1 MGNISTRGSLLAAI
15 VAFGALSASS
25 APAADKDPINRA
37 PTLPGVTP
45 GASSMRQTV
54 LTAVENQVR
63 QHYNELAA
71 LFPRAT
77 LAVLSAI
84 TFFFITRRVVHTTR
98 LLPKRGGT
106 EEMVGG
112 EAEARSAIDPT
123 GKAFMRGT
131 LWSARLAEGVS
142 PVGFGDRVTVEAVDG
157 LTLVVRPVS
166 TTTADRSQVQ
176 QQAHDDKIVGQPN
189 QGAS

>member
-1 MGNISTRGSLLAAI
+1 MEAFVVIALIGIGLLAAELLLPTGGI
-15 VAFGALSASS
+15 LALLGIAGLVAGGILALGSDSNSAEWIGGAL
-25 APAADKDPINRA
+25 I
-37 PTLPGVTP
+37 
-45 GASSMRQTV
+45 
-54 LTAVENQVR
+54 
-63 QHYNELAA
+63 
-71 LFPRAT
+71 T

-84 TFFFITRRVVHTTR
+84 SFFYITRKVVRTTR
-98 LLPKRGGT
+98 FLPKRGGT

-123 GKAFMRGT
+123 GKVFMRGT
-131 LWSARLAEGVS
+131 LWSARLADGVG

-166 TTTADRSQVQ
+166 PTADPSKVSN
-176 QQAHDDKIVGQPN
+176 KIIGQPN